1 MHIMSCHFHVLKIE
15 HHFVE
20 RLNRTCIEKQN
31 QSITKKTPHNDRTR
45 NTFEI
50 SFTVSF
56 VLCYLIPYNIR
67 YKGRLKI
74 IKNLF
79 NTSVCSCLSQTRN
92 ISPLLFLFVY
102 KNMVHLYVADS
113 TYASIFF
120 NLYTLKLKDSCKPH
134 PDAQYSQMMINI
146 ATLLKRM
153 VIRNII
159 NGKTK
164 KSLK

>member
-1 MHIMSCHFHVLKIE
+1 M
-15 HHFVE
+15 
-20 RLNRTCIEKQN
+20 RNQN
-31 QSITKKTPHNDRTR
+31 QSITNKKTPHNNRTR

-56 VLCYLIPYNIR
+56 VLCLLIPYNIR

-120 NLYTLKLKDSCKPH
+120 NLYTLTLKDSCKPP
-134 PDAQYSQMMINI
+134 PDARYSQMMINI
-146 ATLLKRM
+146 ALSMCKEQKSSSWKR
-153 VIRNII
+153 I
-159 NGKTK
+159 TK
-164 KSLK
+164 WHIWRMQQNVNTN